1 MHFQGG
7 ADRTAG
13 LTDSGQRVCEVR
25 EGKQDESEVSNRKAW
40 AAGGAGV
47 EAGGEW
53 GGVQIADISWTFRG
67 AGR

>member
-7 ADRTAG
+7 ADRTTG
-13 LTDSGQRVCEVR
+13 LTDSGQRGGEVR
-25 EGKQDESEVSNRKAW
+25 EGKQDEAEVSNRKAR

-47 EAGGEW
+47 GAGGEW
-53 GGVQIADISWTFRG
+53 GGVQIADISWTSRG